1 MINQFHFRY
10 KKQYKTKNKKQK
22 TLCSQILQTNSWR
35 IFAKAIV
42 CNILWIREHLYLSL
56 FQPVNLLK
64 KIFWCKH
71 FLVNFIKNTTTEF
84 YEAPINGLFLPMA
97 NTCLKLLLVAVF
109 YLFGQ
114 SKICQILQA
123 IPNIFK
129 KYQILHLLH
138 KQQTLANLT

>member
-1 MINQFHFRY
+1 MNNQFHFRY
-10 KKQYKTKNKKQK
+10 KKQYKTKNKKQN

-84 YEAPINGLFLPMA
+84 AKHLLMA
-97 NTCLKLLLVAVF
+97 YSCQWPTPVWSYYLLLFFIFLVRARFVKYF
-109 YLFGQ
+109 KPFRISLKNIT
-114 SKICQILQA
+114 SCICSI
-123 IPNIFK
+123 NCK
-129 KYQILHLLH
+129 H
-138 KQQTLANLT
+138 